1 MAKAKTPLTAEET
14 ALQKAKN
21 KETLIQFFK
30 NFFMGFVV
38 TILESLSLN
47 PLYKLFDGTW
57 VAEKF
62 GLLLVANSVS
72 IVIFFFVRFFVNY
85 FWVFHSRKNI
95 LKILPLFAVLIVVFS
110 WSTTEL
116 IDLMIRLFNMSENAV
131 SLLGDDTIRLIS
143 KLTVTYVMGIV
154 NFVICKVFIFN
165 DKKEEK
171 SEDDI
176 L

>member
-1 MAKAKTPLTAEET
+1 MAKAKTPLTAEE
-14 ALQKAKN
+14 KEINKRKN

-47 PLYKLFDGTW
+47 PLYKLFEGTW
-57 VAEKF
+57 VADKF

-85 FWVFHSRKNI
+85 FWVFRSKKNI
-95 LKILPLFAVLIVVFS
+95 LKILPLFAVLIVAFS

-116 IDLMIRLFNMSENAV
+116 IDLMIKLFNMSADAV
-131 SLLGDDTIRLIS
+131 ALLGDDTIRLIS

-165 DKKEEK
+165 DKKEEIK
-171 SEDDI
+171 EEKE
-176 L
+176 

>member
-1 MAKAKTPLTAEET
+1 MAKTKTPLTVEDAEIRKE
-14 ALQKAKN
+14 KN
-21 KETLIQFFK
+21 KETLVQFFK

-47 PLYKLFDGTW
+47 PLYKLFDGSW
-57 VAEKF
+57 IAEKF

-85 FWVFHSRKNI
+85 FWVFHSKKNI

-116 IDLMIRLFNMSENAV
+116 IDLMIRLFNMSADAV
-131 SLLGDDTIRLIS
+131 ALLGDDTIRLIS

-154 NFVICKVFIFN
+154 NFIICKVFIFN
-165 DKKEEK
+165 DKYDKK
-171 SEDDI
+171 SEESV
-176 L
+176 

>member
-1 MAKAKTPLTAEET
+1 MN
-14 ALQKAKN
+14 KAKN
-21 KETLIQFFK
+21 NETLVQFLK

-47 PLYKLFDGTW
+47 PLYKLFDGTA

-62 GLLLVANSVS
+62 GHLLVANTVS

-85 FWVFHSRKNI
+85 FWVFHSKKNI

-116 IDLMIRLFNMSENAV
+116 IDLMIKLFNMSEEIVA
-131 SLLGDDTIRLIS
+131 LLGDDTIRLIS
-143 KLTVTYVMGIV
+143 KLTITFIMGMV
-154 NFVICKVFIFN
+154 NFAICKMFIFN
-165 DKKEEK
+165 DKKEEN
-171 SEDDI
+171 SEESV
-176 L
+176 

>member
-1 MAKAKTPLTAEET
+1 MAKTKTPLTVEDAEIRKE
-14 ALQKAKN
+14 KN
-21 KETLIQFFK
+21 KETLVQFFK

-47 PLYKLFDGTW
+47 PLYKLFDGSW
-57 VAEKF
+57 IAEKF

-85 FWVFHSRKNI
+85 FWVFHSKKNI

-116 IDLMIRLFNMSENAV
+116 IDLMIRLFNMSADTV
-131 SLLGDDTIRLIS
+131 ALLGDDTIRLIS

-154 NFVICKVFIFN
+154 NFIICKVFIFN
-165 DKKEEK
+165 DKNDKK
-171 SEDDI
+171 SEESV
-176 L
+176 

>member
-1 MAKAKTPLTAEET
+1 MAKTKTPLTVEDAEIRKE
-14 ALQKAKN
+14 KN
-21 KETLIQFFK
+21 KETLVQFFK

-47 PLYKLFDGTW
+47 PLYKLFDGSW
-57 VAEKF
+57 IAEKF

-85 FWVFHSRKNI
+85 FWVFHSKKNI

-116 IDLMIRLFNMSENAV
+116 IDLMIRLFNMSADAV
-131 SLLGDDTIRLIS
+131 ALLGDDTIRLIS

-154 NFVICKVFIFN
+154 NFIICKVFIFN
-165 DKKEEK
+165 DKYDNK
-171 SEDDI
+171 SEESV
-176 L
+176 

>member
-1 MAKAKTPLTAEET
+1 MAKTKTPLTVEEAGT
-14 ALQKAKN
+14 RKEKN
-21 KETLIQFFK
+21 KETLVQFFK

-47 PLYKLFDGTW
+47 PLYKLFDGSW
-57 VAEKF
+57 IAEKF

-85 FWVFHSRKNI
+85 FWVFHSKKNI
-95 LKILPLFAVLIVVFS
+95 LKILPLFAVLIVIFS

-116 IDLMIRLFNMSENAV
+116 IDLMIRLFNMSADAV
-131 SLLGDDTIRLIS
+131 ALLGDDTIRLIS

-154 NFVICKVFIFN
+154 NFIICKVFIFN
-165 DKKEEK
+165 DKNDKK
-171 SEDDI
+171 SEESV
-176 L
+176 